1 MAQQSAQPN
10 RLLDA
15 DSLDPR
21 SPSTLADLG
30 RSADKLLDG
39 PHRPERHAEPES
51 NVPSRSPDLG
61 SAYFPLSPAIG
72 PGLQRLGPAAGHR
85 LPLASLWTEGS

>member
-10 RLLDA
+10 QLLYA
-15 DSLDPR
+15 DSLDPCR
-21 SPSTLADLG
+21 PSTLLDLG
-30 RSADKLLDG
+30 RSAEKLLDG
-39 PHRPERHAEPES
+39 LHRPEGHTEPKS
-51 NVPSRSPDLG
+51 YVPSRSPDLD

-72 PGLQRLGPAAGHR
+72 PGFQRLGPAADHR